1 MTLNRQNHAPR
12 PLQVR
17 VLASKD
23 ETDPTT
29 FRFHHCWHLSAVG
42 LLSDWSQASWSLVL
56 HLKNASNKEIL
67 ILWSP
72 IPHSIFAKCNF
83 SISRDKITVKADIIH
98 SFPARDWINAKMRKK
113 REWFA
118 ICHFSKFEI
127 PRIGQRPLVQM
138 LQDGAPAAPEAPAV
152 TTTTTATA
160 PVQEVQYTN
169 KRFLD
174 TNVYKSGGKLSLF
187 RCIFTSNG
195 A

>member
-1 MTLNRQNHAPR
+1 MTLNRKNHAPR
-12 PLQVR
+12 PMQVR

-83 SISRDKITVKADIIH
+83 SISRDKITVPCQGLDQ
-98 SFPARDWINAKMRKK
+98 RQNAKKK
-113 REWFA
+113 R
-118 ICHFSKFEI
+118 IVCHL
-127 PRIGQRPLVQM
+127 PLFQIWDPTNWPTSGPDAPGWRTSSTWSTSRDNHD
-138 LQDGAPAAPEAPAV
+138 DGYSTGTGGAV
-152 TTTTTATA
+152 HQQALLGH
-160 PVQEVQYTN
+160 
-169 KRFLD
+169 KR
-174 TNVYKSGGKLSLF
+174 V
-187 RCIFTSNG
+187 
-195 A
+195 